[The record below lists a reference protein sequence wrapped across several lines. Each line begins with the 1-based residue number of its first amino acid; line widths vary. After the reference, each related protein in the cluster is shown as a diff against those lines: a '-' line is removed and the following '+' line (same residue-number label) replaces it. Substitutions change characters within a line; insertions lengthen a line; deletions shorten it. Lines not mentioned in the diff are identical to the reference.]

1 MSRISIPYFDI
12 RETPSHY
19 MLSLSVARE
28 LGEKV
33 EIELTEDELII
44 KGQGALNYRSAHPQ
58 VSLKINSES
67 KSIAAHYQNGLLT
80 IALPKN
86 LSRQRLTS
94 WGLSTCL

>member
-19 MLSLSVARE
+19 MLSLSVARD

-44 KGQGALNYRSAHPQ
+44 KGKGALNYKTAHPH

-86 LSRQRLTS
+86 ISRQTLS
-94 WGLSTCL
+94 PWGLPACL